1 MSLEDYFFFFLNVHE
16 YFCVH
21 APNVCPGASHS
32 FFFFLQNLL
41 GGFYIVE
48 TKTVFYSRT
57 VVQIELRGI
66 THLLKA
72 L

>member
-1 MSLEDYFFFFLNVHE
+1 MHQMCVLVRLTAFFLL
-16 YFCVH
+16 
-21 APNVCPGASHS
+21 
-32 FFFFLQNLL
+32 LQNLL

-57 VVQIELRGI
+57 VVQIGLRGI

>member
-1 MSLEDYFFFFLNVHE
+1 MHQMRVLVRLT
-16 YFCVH
+16 
-21 APNVCPGASHS
+21 G
-32 FFFFLQNLL
+32 FFLQNLL

-48 TKTVFYSRT
+48 TQTVFYSRT
-57 VVQIELRGI
+57 VVQIGLRGI